1 MVLRHGWCIS
11 VGTHAHGCKIFS
23 RESLIPL
30 TQQPRDPRQRG
41 SAAAAASD
49 RASCL
54 LPPSTLSAAGLGH
67 CGPRPASCASACSGG
82 NTSAAHSRTLM
93 PDADLLVS
101 SAGSSCHNGGETAAM
116 PLTGGGSGVPVFVM
130 LPLDTLLDSPAMPA
144 AEFDAAL
151 VALAAAGAAGVMLD
165 VWWGLCEPSPGVY
178 DFSRVIALATRCADL
193 GLAVQATMSFH
204 QCGGNIGDSVTIP
217 LPDWVLT
224 AATREGL
231 LFTDAAGW
239 ANPECLSL
247 AADHV
252 AFLPSAKGDDDAP
265 RTAVQAYAAY
275 VQAFVDV
282 TAELITAGVIT
293 ELQVGLG
300 PCGELRYPSYPAG
313 GGGWVF
319 PGIGEFVCHD
329 TRMRA
334 SLAAAAADG
343 GHPSDWGVPPTDA
356 GSYNDTPWAAPF
368 FHRFGGWRSPRGRF
382 FLTWY
387 ADALLRHGDDVLLA
401 IRGVVPAGGRLALA
415 VKVSG
420 IHWWRMTASRAAEAT
435 SGYVSLPRDGW
446 FGLTGGGAVDAYARL
461 ATLFHRHG
469 VVFDFTC
476 LEMWTWA
483 QPVWA
488 ARCEPERLV
497 RDAVDAAAA
506 AGVPFAGENALERY
520 DEAAYRQV
528 EKAFKRVPAEGRYGF
543 TLLRLGPALREA
555 PHWAEF
561 CAFVKR
567 MRALA

>member
-1 MVLRHGWCIS
+1 MPSADVLVSG
-11 VGTHAHGCKIFS
+11 GGGGAPPG
-23 RESLIPL
+23 
-30 TQQPRDPRQRG
+30 G
-41 SAAAAASD
+41 GAAAAM
-49 RASCL
+49 
-54 LPPSTLSAAGLGH
+54 PSTGTD
-67 CGPRPASCASACSGG
+67 GG
-82 NTSAAHSRTLM
+82 
-93 PDADLLVS
+93 
-101 SAGSSCHNGGETAAM
+101 
-116 PLTGGGSGVPVFVM
+116 GVPVFVM

-144 AEFDAAL
+144 ADLDAAL
-151 VALAAAGAAGVMLD
+151 VALAGAGGAGVMLD
-165 VWWGLCEPSPGVY
+165 VWWGLCEPSPGAY
-178 DFSRVIALATRCADL
+178 DFSRVTALAGRAGGL
-193 GLAVQATMSFH
+193 GLTVQATMSFH

-217 LPDWVLT
+217 LPDWVLA

-231 LFTDAAGW
+231 LYTDAAGW
-239 ANPECLSL
+239 TNPECLSL
-247 AADHV
+247 TADHV
-252 AFLPSAKGDDDAP
+252 AFLPSAGAADDAPP

-275 VQAFVDV
+275 VRAFVDAA
-282 TAELITAGVIT
+282 AELISAGVIT

-329 TRMRA
+329 AGMRA
-334 SLAAAAADG
+334 SLAAAAAAAG
-343 GHPSDWGVPPTDA
+343 RPPDWGVPPTDA
-356 GSYNDTPWAAPF
+356 GTYNDTPWAAPF

-387 ADALLRHGDDVLLA
+387 ADALLRHGDDVLA
-401 IRGVVPAGGRLALA
+401 AVRAVVPAGGRLALA

-435 SGYVSLPRDGW
+435 SGYVSLPRNGW
-446 FGLTGGGAVDAYARL
+446 FGLTGSGGLDAYARL
-461 ATLFHRHG
+461 AALFRRHG

-483 QPVWA
+483 QPVWT

-528 EKAFKRVPAEGRYGF
+528 EKAFRRVPAGGRYGF

-555 PHWAEF
+555 AHWAEF
-561 CAFVKR
+561 CTFVKR
-567 MRALA
+567 MRALV